1 MNFKIDFGNT
11 PESREKLKGLG
22 VSWMHK
28 QDILLYPEYKYI
40 LVKKSVAS
48 FFYDD
53 DYLSFLNDYN
63 ELLTEEEFYSL

>member
-1 MNFKIDFGNT
+1 MNFKIDFGNA
-11 PESREKLKGLG
+11 PESREKLKELG
-22 VSWMHK
+22 VVWIHK

-53 DYLSFLNDYN
+53 DYLSFMNDEN
-63 ELLTEEEFYSL
+63 DQLSEEEFYSL